1 MSNQCKDNPF
11 CDMEVFIAVS
21 WVIFGLAHACG
32 LSGLIYLWV
41 TPAVANAKSR
51 LREGLLDHEVK
62 PEETA

>member
-1 MSNQCKDNPF
+1 
-11 CDMEVFIAVS
+11 MEVFIAVS

-41 TPAVANAKSR
+41 TPAVTNAKNR
-51 LREGLLDHEVK
+51 LQEGLLDHEVK